1 MVADKQANLRSGT
14 KYGKVFVI
22 ALTGWLERSEKL
34 VVAANHRRRESI
46 GVVQSSS
53 ALGGL
58 FDSATASE
66 NTQQGHPTI
75 CNKNTKLVINDFC
88 QICIRLKNII
98 GLKIMLAN

>member
-1 MVADKQANLRSGT
+1 MVADNQANLRSGT

-34 VVAANHRRRESI
+34 VVAANRRQRKSI

-58 FDSATASE
+58 FDFATASE

-75 CNKNTKLVINDFC
+75 WNKHD
-88 QICIRLKNII
+88 NI
-98 GLKIMLAN
+98 LLQMLLNLYAK

>member
-1 MVADKQANLRSGT
+1 VVADNQANLRSGT

-34 VVAANHRRRESI
+34 VVVANRRQRESI
-46 GVVQSSS
+46 GVVHSSS

-58 FDSATASE
+58 FDFATASE

-75 CNKNTKLVINDFC
+75 WNKHD
-88 QICIRLKNII
+88 NILLLMLPNQWDKSI
-98 GLKIMLAN
+98 GNSG